1 MRPVGPDDVQPLVD
15 LAAEE
20 AVLGMNLAA
29 ELLFQTIGRKERNA
43 NLGGLKHPALPSDP
57 DIEIKNSG

>member
-1 MRPVGPDDVQPLVD
+1 MGADDSQPLVE

-20 AVLGMNLAA
+20 PVFGMNLAA
-29 ELLFQTIGRKERNA
+29 ELLFEATEREERNA
-43 NLGGLKHPALPSDP
+43 NPGGLEDPALPSDS